1 MESTKNQKTPN
12 RQDSSS
18 TNNLKRKREAED
30 PTKDAKLNEFLSVMQ
45 HSSKTR
51 TWANDDDG
59 LVQPLATEKA
69 VNDTDK
75 TEETAEK
82 VPENPVKKPKVKTAT
97 PSHSATKE
105 PAPASED
112 AENDD
117 MDTQEDSAPIDG
129 QEEQPKSDADWLRSK
144 TSRLLG
150 LLDEEEQ
157 AEVKAPSP
165 ASEDD
170 SDRPVKSKIQQ
181 PEEVFESQDT
191 PEEEEIEEERDYDAD
206 VELIRTSG
214 RLFLRNLA
222 YGATERDLEPIFAP
236 FGKIDEVSH
245 YSYLLPIE
253 PSTSFVFFYI
263 YKKKNCRSRDDY
275 PDRDILCL
283 AYDVNRKR
291 ILVDASCDLKSD

>member
-1 MESTKNQKTPN
+1 MESTKNQNTPN

-30 PTKDAKLNEFLSVMQ
+30 PNKDAKLNEFLSVMQ

-59 LVQPLATEKA
+59 LVQPLAA
-69 VNDTDK
+69 DQAANNTDK
-75 TEETAEK
+75 IEETAEK
-82 VPENPVKKPKVKTAT
+82 IPENPVKKPKVKAAIV
-97 PSHSATKE
+97 SHSATQE
-105 PAPASED
+105 QTRASED

-117 MDTQEDSAPIDG
+117 VDAQDDSAPIDG
-129 QEEQPKSDADWLRSK
+129 QEDQPKSDADWLRSK

-157 AEVKAPSP
+157 AEVKAPSS

-170 SDRPVKSKIQQ
+170 SDKPAKSKIIQQQ
-181 PEEVFESQDT
+181 PEDIFESQAS

-222 YGATERDLEPIFAP
+222 YGATETDLEPIFAP
-236 FGKIDEVSH
+236 FGKIDEVS
-245 YSYLLPIE
+245 Y
-253 PSTSFVFFYI
+253 
-263 YKKKNCRSRDDY
+263 
-275 PDRDILCL
+275 
-283 AYDVNRKR
+283 
-291 ILVDASCDLKSD
+291 